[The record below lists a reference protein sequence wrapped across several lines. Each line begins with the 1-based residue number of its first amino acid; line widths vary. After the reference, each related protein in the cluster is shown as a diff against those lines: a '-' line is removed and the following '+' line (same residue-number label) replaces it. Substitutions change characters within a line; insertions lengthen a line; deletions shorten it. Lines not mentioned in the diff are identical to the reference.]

1 LEDKFRATGG
11 EPLKKKLL
19 IVDDDRTIACL
30 IQASLEREPDTEVR
44 IALNGKEAIRILE
57 EFSPDLVISDY
68 AMPEMDGITL
78 LHTIREKDPSLPFII
93 FTGKGSEGVAM
104 NALNLGA
111 TRYLKKSEDY
121 TVLFRLIRDTVISLI
136 EKRKL
141 EQERISRL
149 ETCRSV
155 VDHQSELI
163 VRYTPDMR
171 LTFCNPAFCRY
182 LGKDEEKLVGSHF
195 PDHFL
200 KESEPFT
207 RQLSLIG
214 PSSPVV
220 DCDQRIVLPDGRV
233 RWHEACSCAVYGP
246 TPDVLEYQTVA
257 RDISRR
263 KMAEESL
270 RRANKRLSL
279 LNCAI
284 RHDVLNQIIV
294 LQGYIELCKSLKPEG
309 ELGEYLNRESQS
321 VEKIRESIA
330 LTRAYQDLGA
340 REPEWIDL
348 TCCLSEIPLP
358 KACQGKLVIDTGG
371 IEIYADPL
379 VSTAFQNL
387 MENSVFHAG
396 VFSRMHWSF
405 DASGNDLLI
414 VYSDDGKGIPD
425 WKKRDLFKPGMGD
438 HNGYGLYLVKEI
450 LSITGIEI
458 AETGR
463 EGEGVRFEIRV
474 PPGVFRQA

>member
-1 LEDKFRATGG
+1 M
-11 EPLKKKLL
+11 KKKLL
-19 IVDDDRTIACL
+19 IVDDDRAIACL
-30 IQASLEREPDTEVR
+30 IQAALEREPDTEVK
-44 IALNGKEAIRILE
+44 IALSGKEAVRILE
-57 EFSPDLVISDY
+57 DFSPDLVISDY

-78 LHTIREKDPSLPFII
+78 LQKIREKDPSLPFII

-121 TVLFRLIRDTVISLI
+121 TGLFRLIRDTVVSLI

-141 EQERISRL
+141 EQEKNSRL

-155 VDHQSELI
+155 VDNQSELI
-163 VRYTPDMR
+163 VRYTPAMQ

-182 LGKDEEKLVGSHF
+182 LGKDEEKLVGSSF
-195 PDHFL
+195 PEHYL
-200 KESEPFT
+200 KESEP
-207 RQLSLIG
+207 LSLHLSSIG
-214 PSSPVV
+214 PGSPVME
-220 DCDQRIVLPDGRV
+220 CDQRIVLPGGAV
-233 RWHEACSCAVYGP
+233 RWHEACTCAVYGP
-246 TPDVLEYQTVA
+246 APDTLEYQTVA

-270 RRANKRLSL
+270 KRANKRLSL

-294 LQGYIELCKSLKPEG
+294 LQGYIELCKSLKPDG

-330 LTRAYQDLGA
+330 LTRTYQDLGA

-348 TCCLSEIPLP
+348 TGCLSEIPLP
-358 KACQGKLVIDTGG
+358 KACREKLVIDTGG

-379 VSTAFQNL
+379 VRTAFQNL
-387 MENSVFHAG
+387 MENSVLHAG
-396 VFSRMHWSF
+396 VFSRMHWSY
-405 DASGNDLLI
+405 DASGNDLL
-414 VYSDDGKGIPD
+414 VFYSDDGKGIAD
-425 WKKRDLFKPGMGD
+425 WKKEDLFKPGMGD
-438 HNGYGLYLVKEI
+438 NNGYGLYLVKEI
-450 LSITGIEI
+450 LSITGMEI
-458 AETGR
+458 RETGR

-474 PPGVFRQA
+474 PPGVFRRA